1 MSGSPMDSASTSV
14 PGASQAGASGKTG
27 SLMGSQAASLP
38 ASLRGGSSDS
48 TTSMLVQL
56 MQMLSRS
63 KGG

>member
-1 MSGSPMDSASTSV
+1 MSGSPMDSAATST
-14 PGASQAGASGKTG
+14 PAAASGKSG
-27 SLMGSQAASLP
+27 GLMGNQAAALP